1 MKTRLS
7 NLREWRR
14 NLVWIFPIL
23 LIPLL
28 FLLKDNDFPEE
39 KQISSL
45 NVRTYGAKGNGTND
59 DTMAIQEALDQ
70 VKKSN
75 KIIQVYIPSGNY
87 KLTKTLKIYRNT
99 HLILEE
105 NSIFLRSHN
114 NSFMINGDYGDTY
127 DGYNGNG
134 NIVIEGGI
142 WEGNILDYPDSY
154 NAIGIAR
161 AKNITIKNVV
171 FRDIS
176 SFHAIDLSSSENVL
190 IENCKF
196 LGFKDTT
203 PNKSRFYSEAIQ
215 ISEHTIFG
223 FNAFGTFNG
232 TPNKN
237 VEIKNCIFGESGT
250 KGTTAWPVGIGNHY
264 TVYDKYNSNIKI
276 HNNSFQGMT
285 FAGIRNFKWYDT
297 IIKNN
302 KFINCSRG
310 IFLSN
315 PDGNGESSKTIDG
328 VQTALP
334 QSSKKTIIS
343 GNTFERTQKENIVGF
358 GWEKNGI
365 HAKIQS
371 LKIENNVF
379 NNQLGLNNRPSIF
392 LSGISDLIIT
402 KNQFNHF
409 GAGGITILNS
419 NSFNIT
425 ENILLTQDSKTN
437 MAILIGNNCESGTI
451 KNNIFSLNNEQK
463 NPINVEDTCTDIQTI
478 NNMIK
483 ID

>member
-1 MKTRLS
+1 MKPRLI

-14 NLVWIFPIL
+14 NLVWIFPVL

-28 FLLKDNDFPEE
+28 FLLKDYDFPEE

-59 DTMAIQEALDQ
+59 DTMAIQEALNQ

-75 KIIQVYIPSGNY
+75 KIIQVYIPSGKY
-87 KLTKTLKIYRNT
+87 KLTNTLKIYKNT

-105 NSIFLRSHN
+105 DSIFLRSHN
-114 NSFMINGDYGDTY
+114 NSFMINGNYGDTFN
-127 DGYNGNG
+127 GYNGHG

-142 WEGNILDYPDSY
+142 WEGNILDYPDSF

-171 FRDIS
+171 FRDVS

-196 LGFKDTT
+196 LGFIDIT
-203 PNKSRFYSEAIQ
+203 PNNSRFFSEAIQ

-223 FNAFGTFNG
+223 FNAFGAFNG

-237 VEIKNCIFGESGT
+237 IEIRNCTFGESGT
-250 KGTTAWPVGIGNHY
+250 TGTTAWPVGIGNHY
-264 TVYDKYNSNIKI
+264 SVFDKYNSNIKI
-276 HNNSFQGMT
+276 NDNHFQGMT
-285 FAGIRNFKWYDT
+285 FAGIRNFKWYYT

-302 KFINCSRG
+302 TFINCARG

-315 PDGNGESSKTIDG
+315 PDGNGESSKTVEG
-328 VQTALP
+328 VQTSLP
-334 QSSKKTIIS
+334 QSSKKTIITE
-343 GNTFERTQKENIVGF
+343 NTFERTQKENIVGF
-358 GWEKNGI
+358 GWEKNGL
-365 HAKIQS
+365 HAKIES
-371 LKIENNVF
+371 IKIDNNVF
-379 NNQLGLNNRPSIF
+379 NKQLGLNNRPSIY
-392 LSGISDLIIT
+392 LSGISNLQIT

-409 GAGGITILNS
+409 VAGGIIINNS
-419 NSFNIT
+419 NSINIS
-425 ENILLTQDSKTN
+425 ENKLTTHYNKTN
-437 MAILIGNNCESGTI
+437 AAIFLGNNCESGTI
-451 KNNIFSLNNEQK
+451 KNNMIYQNNIQES
-463 NPINVEDTCTDIQTI
+463 PINVENTCKDIQLI
-478 NNMIK
+478 NNRVSVE
-483 ID
+483 